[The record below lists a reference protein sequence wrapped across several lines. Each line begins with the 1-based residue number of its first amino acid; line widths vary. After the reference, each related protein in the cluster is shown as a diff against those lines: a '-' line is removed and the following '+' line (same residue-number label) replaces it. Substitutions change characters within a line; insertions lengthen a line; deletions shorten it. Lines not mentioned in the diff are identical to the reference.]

1 MKPSPHQAKA
11 IEPQVSLSRRI
22 RYGVEAAGFFTAMGL
37 FKILGLDAAS
47 AFGGAV
53 GRHIYYH
60 LPVVE
65 RARESLRAAYPEK
78 NKQDIERIVRSMC
91 ENLGRTIS
99 EYPHLTAISTRGS
112 NPRITVSDVAT
123 ANASV
128 ASGKPVMFIS
138 GHFANWE
145 VMAIGAYESGFDAA
159 TVFRP
164 PNNPYVD
171 RWIARR
177 RMQAGFKE
185 QIAKGTYGM
194 RRIFTCLRRN
204 KIVCFLV
211 DQKTNE
217 GIAAPFFGRDAMTTP
232 APAALALKLDAIIQ
246 PVSIR
251 RLKGAHFEVSFPS
264 PLGFQPSGDHDRD
277 IAQLTA
283 DINAHIEKQVRAEPS
298 QWLWVHRRWPTERDL
313 EQMAKGKRAS
323 NTSREGEITDRLQ
336 SSIPVA

>member
-1 MKPSPHQAKA
+1 
-11 IEPQVSLSRRI
+11 
-22 RYGVEAAGFFTAMGL
+22 MGL
-37 FKILGLDAAS
+37 FKILGVDAAS
-47 AFGGAV
+47 ALGGAI
-53 GRHIYYH
+53 GRHVYYRFA
-60 LPVVE
+60 VIN
-65 RARESLRAAYPEK
+65 RARQNLRAAYPEK
-78 NKQDIERIVRSMC
+78 GEAEIEQIIRAMC

-99 EYPHLTAISTRGS
+99 EYPHLTAISSRGT
-112 NPRITVSDVAT
+112 NPRIAVRDVDV

-171 RWIARR
+171 RWIAKK

-185 QIAKGTYGM
+185 QIAKGTHGM

-232 APAALALKLDAIIQ
+232 APAALALKLNAIIQ

-251 RLKGAHFEVSFPS
+251 RLKGAHFEVDFPPPLSFHAS
-264 PLGFQPSGDHDRD
+264 DDHDRD

-283 DINAHIEKQVRAEPS
+283 DINAHIEEQVRKEPS
-298 QWLWVHRRWPTERDL
+298 QWLWVHRRWPTGRQQD
-313 EQMAKGKRAS
+313 AIPGKRA
-323 NTSREGEITDRLQ
+323 
-336 SSIPVA
+336 A